1 VTRKRFFV
9 VLIVAALW
17 AGAGEAVPPAAVAA
31 SYSTEDLRSILRDVS
46 VEYGVDPNL
55 MEALV
60 RVESAFN
67 PYAVSRKGAMGL
79 MQLMPAT
86 ARRLDVDD
94 PFDPVQNIRGGVR
107 EFSRLV
113 DRYSGN
119 LALALAAYNA
129 GEGAVQRY
137 RGIPPYRETRRYV
150 SMIME
155 MYTGRP
161 YRVGGIARRGPRVR
175 LLKDGESGEVLITN
189 VGGGSVTALGS
200 SEYRPDGAL
209 GGGFGR

>member
-1 VTRKRFFV
+1 MDFQKIEISFIV
-9 VLIVAALW
+9 VALITFGAMVAA
-17 AGAGEAVPPAAVAA
+17 AAAMDGAHSKEA
-31 SYSTEDLRSILRDVS
+31 LRSILHEVS
-46 VEYGVDPNL
+46 FEHGVDPKL

-60 RVESAFN
+60 VVESAFN
-67 PYAVSRKGAMGL
+67 PHAVSVKGAMGL

-94 PFDPVQNIRGGVR
+94 PFDPEQNIRGGVR

-119 LALALAAYNA
+119 LSLALAAYNA

-137 RGIPPYRETRRYV
+137 RGIPPYAETRRYV
-150 SMIME
+150 SKIME
-155 MYTGRP
+155 LYTGRP
-161 YRVGGIARRGPRVR
+161 YRIGTPRRTSPKVR
-175 LLKDGESGEVLITN
+175 LVKTTDSGQVLITN
-189 VGGGSVTALGS
+189 TAGVLSTSDRTEKHVGN
-200 SEYRPDGAL
+200 AL